1 VFGYTIHES
10 LQRKKVRRWGENLTN
25 GRPSPSLKTYK
36 GLLFLEEAM
45 REKEEEE
52 KAKEGEG

>member
-1 VFGYTIHES
+1 VAIPAES
-10 LQRKKVRRWGENLTN
+10 ISFLVETHTGENLTN
-25 GRPSPSLKTYK
+25 GRPSPSLKMCK

-52 KAKEGEG
+52 KAKEGER